1 MANVE
6 INTFLRKSQMSFC
19 KKEKKKKKC
28 SLILISSKYSSV
40 LLVSYLLSLEDCFS
54 TDIGFH
60 MDTNCP
66 RGPRV
71 RGRMVVGFTTTNAI
85 SAYHH
90 YFWEFKAM
98 CT

>member
-1 MANVE
+1 M
-6 INTFLRKSQMSFC
+6 LFC

-40 LLVSYLLSLEDCFS
+40 RLVSYLLSLEDCFS

-71 RGRMVVGFTTTNAI
+71 RVRMVVGFTTTNAI

>member
-1 MANVE
+1 MP
-6 INTFLRKSQMSFC
+6 KSLL
-19 KKEKKKKKC
+19 C

-40 LLVSYLLSLEDCFS
+40 RLVSYLLSLEDCFS

-60 MDTNCP
+60 IDTNCP
-66 RGPRV
+66 RGPRD
-71 RGRMVVGFTTTNAI
+71 RGRVVVGFTTTNAI